1 MAEGDGEPAG
11 DATESERAD
20 DADPTG
26 PLARGKTALTEAVGL
41 VVDAVLDAL

>member
-11 DATESERAD
+11 GTTESERAD
-20 DADPTG
+20 DEEPTG
-26 PLARGKTALTEAVGL
+26 PLARVKTALTEAVGL